1 MIVVLIIIAIAL
13 IDSSLL
19 LVDTISSSMWD
30 TVFNIES
37 IIPPQLFSHPQYFS
51 NFINGLKTAFYAV
64 AVSLLIIKFLKKLF
78 DIYALWTEGDPDVHP
93 MQLVINFVK
102 AMVVSLCFPY
112 LWGIFVNVGKELLDK
127 GLKALNGNSS
137 FVEIWGKA
145 NWTSLGIVPTIF
157 GLVFL
162 IMVIIMEVKF
172 MKRGIEV
179 ALMLVGMP
187 LACVGLL
194 DNDKGIFTPY
204 LNQFSKLLITT
215 LFQILVFKLA
225 ICLALTSNIWEGNNI
240 QIIWAIACMML
251 VYGIPTI
258 LQEFMIPRNQGGGV
272 MMKAYSV
279 GMMANLI
286 RNVAK

>member
-1 MIVVLIIIAIAL
+1 
-13 IDSSLL
+13 
-19 LVDTISSSMWD
+19 
-30 TVFNIES
+30 
-37 IIPPQLFSHPQYFS
+37 
-51 NFINGLKTAFYAV
+51 
-64 AVSLLIIKFLKKLF
+64 
-78 DIYALWTEGDPDVHP
+78 

-127 GLKALNGNSS
+127 GLEALNGNGS
-137 FVEIWGKA
+137 FVEMWGKA
-145 NWTSLGIVPTIF
+145 NWTSLGIIPTIF

-162 IMVIIMEVKF
+162 IMTLVMGVKF

-187 LACVGLL
+187 LACIGLL
-194 DNDKGIFTPY
+194 DNDKGIFPSY

-215 LFQILVFKLA
+215 LFQILVFKLGM
-225 ICLALTSNIWEGNNI
+225 CLALTSNILEGNLV
-240 QIIWAIACMML
+240 QIIWAIACLML
-251 VYGIPTI
+251 VHGIPTI
-258 LQEFMIPRNQGGGV
+258 MQEFMVPRNQGGGV

-286 RNVAK
+286 RSVAK